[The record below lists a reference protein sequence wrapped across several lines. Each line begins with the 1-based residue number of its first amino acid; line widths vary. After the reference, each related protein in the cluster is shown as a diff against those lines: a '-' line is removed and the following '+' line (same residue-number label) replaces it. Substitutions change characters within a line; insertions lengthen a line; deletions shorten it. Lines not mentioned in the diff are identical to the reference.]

1 MNDPGDYRMPNRWLI
16 VFSAALISLV
26 GFGSRGVFGVVYVE
40 MLKEFHWDRGAL
52 AGVYSVGMLLMGF
65 GGPLAGSLSRKIGFK
80 RYYLISGLL
89 VGLTFLLA
97 SRVQTLAQVY
107 WTYGLLGGLSLAA
120 LGFGPTQ
127 GLVARWFETRRG
139 LAIGI
144 VGAGV
149 GAYPLLAPLA
159 QLLIDALGWRNA
171 LVALGV
177 FFFAVVVLLGTTL
190 MREPPKEAGD
200 PQSSDAP
207 REGAGAGG
215 GGGDWTLRGALGTG
229 PVWLIGLAWFFMAV
243 SIHFVNTHLVALLV
257 GIGHPALLSSSVLA
271 SVGVFSVINRA
282 VSGGI
287 SDRLGRVRIF
297 VAGVVSACLGL
308 LTILSLLTAG
318 GARGVGWFYA
328 FAVLFGLG
336 TGAQTTQVTALASD
350 LYRGRFFGSII
361 GFLTIGFGL
370 GGAVGPWL
378 GGLLFEWTGSYR
390 VMIGCV
396 LATQAAAALSLI
408 AAGRLGRSL
417 REPSPADA
425 GAR

>member
-1 MNDPGDYRMPNRWLI
+1 MNNSGDYRMPNRWLI

-40 MLKEFHWDRGAL
+40 MLKEFHWDRASL

-65 GGPLAGSLSRKIGFK
+65 GGPLAGTLSRKIGFK

-159 QLLIDALGWRNA
+159 QFLIDAFGWRNA

-177 FFFAVVVLLGTTL
+177 FFFAAVVLLGTTL
-190 MREPPKEAGD
+190 MREPPKETGD

-207 REGAGAGG
+207 RENAGSGGA
-215 GGGDWTLRGALGTG
+215 DWTLRGALGTG
-229 PVWLIGLAWFFMAV
+229 PIWLIGLAWFFMAV
-243 SIHFVNTHLVALLV
+243 SIHFVNTHLVVLLV

-308 LTILSLLTAG
+308 LTLLSLLTG
-318 GARGVGWFYA
+318 EGARAVGWFYA

-378 GGLLFEWTGSYR
+378 GGLLFEWTGNYR
-390 VMIGCV
+390 VMIGYV
-396 LATQAAAALSLI
+396 LAAQAAAALFLI

-417 REPSPADA
+417 REPPPADA